1 MLCTALQ
8 DPITN
13 IRDDV
18 SMRNCTA
25 VLMLHRCT
33 TPWLVVLLHRP
44 MYVVYPHK
52 SNREVGEHIRNQIE
66 PLLLQHKVDMTI
78 AGHVHSYY
86 RTCPVQ
92 DEDCTDEYGTL
103 QAVPTVSAMP
113 HDIQPGGGV
122 SASGAA
128 DGINS
133 LRGEVASR
141 SSTDSSI
148 STLLLSNLKSAAPAT
163 TSDSLQKGRHG
174 IVHFVI
180 GSAGHKLSDV
190 ERGQEDWCAETIVRW
205 GFGRFTVRG
214 SRSLLAE
221 YVSSETGE
229 VLDSV
234 ELQATDAARGA
245 VCGAGRAAVATN

>member
-1 MLCTALQ
+1 
-8 DPITN
+8 
-13 IRDDV
+13 
-18 SMRNCTA
+18 
-25 VLMLHRCT
+25 
-33 TPWLVVLLHRP
+33 

-103 QAVPTVSAMP
+103 QAVPSAPAMP
-113 HDIQPGGGV
+113 HDIKPGGAV
-122 SASGAA
+122 SATGGAN
-128 DGINS
+128 DINS
-133 LRGEVASR
+133 LRGEIASR

-148 STLLLSNLKSAAPAT
+148 AMMLLSHPKPKAPAAAAAPTAPAVPEVAT
-163 TSDSLQKGRHG
+163 TSDSVQKRRHG

-234 ELQATDAARGA
+234 ELQATESARGS
-245 VCGAGRAAVATN
+245 VCGAGQAAVATS

>member
-1 MLCTALQ
+1 
-8 DPITN
+8 
-13 IRDDV
+13 
-18 SMRNCTA
+18 
-25 VLMLHRCT
+25 
-33 TPWLVVLLHRP
+33 

-66 PLLLQHKVDMTI
+66 PLLLQYKVDMTI

-103 QAVPTVSAMP
+103 QAVPSLSAMP
-113 HDIQPGGGV
+113 HDIKPGGAV
-122 SASGAA
+122 SAPRAA

-148 STLLLSNLKSAAPAT
+148 AMMLLSHPKPKAPPAAAAAATTASAVPEVAT
-163 TSDSLQKGRHG
+163 TSDSLKQRRHG

-190 ERGQEDWCAETIVRW
+190 ERGQEEWCAETIVRW

-234 ELQATDAARGA
+234 ELQATESARGA
-245 VCGAGRAAVATN
+245 VCGAGQAAVATS